1 MHAFRLA
8 KSLKFHSPFLCLLFQ
23 KQVSNFQANETI
35 VQSKTYYDC
44 NNCSYNHFQYILIW
58 SFSDFSLLLYFVQ
71 SFSFRKGYNLFVSLN
86 IVVLFHFS
94 TFKAQYIVIT
104 KRIPNGINASRSN
117 QKNNGTADKR
127 VITRCTVKMLPLIV

>member
-35 VQSKTYYDC
+35 VQSK
-44 NNCSYNHFQYILIW
+44 NILR
-58 SFSDFSLLLYFVQ
+58 LQQLQLQ
-71 SFSFRKGYNLFVSLN
+71 SFSVHFDMVVFRFLAASVFRPIFFLQKRLQSLCKSEYRCP
-86 IVVLFHFS
+86 FS

-127 VITRCTVKMLPLIV
+127 VITRCTVKMLP